1 MLSFLGCLEFRAE
14 IDLQHSIVELRIT
27 SHAVPLCAG
36 LHMGQSQEQGRRGG
50 QCNSE
55 NAG

>member
-1 MLSFLGCLEFRAE
+1 MLSFLGCLEFCAE

-27 SHAVPLCAG
+27 SHAMPLCAG